1 VLLMCMVVLAV
12 VWPSEEG
19 GEAESLLRILVMDSI
34 DILPCRNL
42 WEDI

>member
-19 GEAESLLRILVMDSI
+19 GEAESLLMI
-34 DILPCRNL
+34 
-42 WEDI
+42 